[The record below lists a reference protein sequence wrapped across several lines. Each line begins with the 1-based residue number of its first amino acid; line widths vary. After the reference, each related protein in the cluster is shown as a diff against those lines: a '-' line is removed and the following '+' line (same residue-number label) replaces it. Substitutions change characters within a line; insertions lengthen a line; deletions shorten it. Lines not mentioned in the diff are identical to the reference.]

1 MQNLA
6 WGVNKMRMIERLRL
20 VKTPRQSKDFAKD
33 DTAATAVEFAMV
45 APVFFLM
52 LGVVLETGLMLF
64 TEYVLQTSTQ
74 EAARLVRT
82 GQAHE
87 LKYTAAQFKTQL
99 CKLAGTIIDCNNKVT
114 VYLRADDKF
123 STLATNTP
131 SYLSIGPADDG
142 TPSTSV
148 YNCGAPKESVALIA
162 TYDWDFVIPY
172 FMNFLGNRK
181 ANTSRR
187 MAGFAMFKNEP
198 FPVVAGNT
206 CA

>member
-1 MQNLA
+1 MA
-6 WGVNKMRMIERLRL
+6 WGVNEMRMIERLRL
-20 VKTPRQSKDFAKD
+20 VKSPRQRKSFAKD
-33 DTAATAVEFAMV
+33 DTAAAAVEFAMV

-87 LKYTAAQFKTQL
+87 AKYNAARFKAEL
-99 CKLAGTIIDCNNKVT
+99 CKLAGVIIDCNNKVT
-114 VYLRADDKF
+114 VYLRSDDKF
-123 STLATNTP
+123 DTLATNTP
-131 SYLSIGPADDG
+131 SFMNIGPAEDG
-142 TPSTSV
+142 TPSASE

-181 ANTSRR
+181 GDTSRR
-187 MAGFAMFKNEP
+187 IAGFAMFKNEP